1 LLLFEKEVGTRTK
14 NEEKE
19 IPDKFSA
26 TALIQ
31 QATKT

>member
-1 LLLFEKEVGTRTK
+1 LKKKLAQEQK